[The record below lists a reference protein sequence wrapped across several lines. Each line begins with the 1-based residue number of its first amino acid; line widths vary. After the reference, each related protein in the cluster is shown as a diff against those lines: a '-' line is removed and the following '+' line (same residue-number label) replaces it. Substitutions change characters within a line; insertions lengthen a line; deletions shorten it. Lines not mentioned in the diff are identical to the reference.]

1 MLMIHVNAFNGYLS
15 AYVRVPWMMHRVHG
29 YFGGRKW
36 HYWSAVCRETGA
48 NDAEKKYRAKRKND
62 YSEESK

>member
-1 MLMIHVNAFNGYLS
+1 
-15 AYVRVPWMMHRVHG
+15 MHRVHG